1 MRNADVVRGAVSVG
15 ATAAAVA
22 VVFGLPTLLSILGV
36 HVDYAIVANM
46 LAALGAL
53 PRVRSPCGLLLA
65 IGRSGSGSG
74 KPVTSPRQNW

>member
-1 MRNADVVRGAVSVG
+1 MRNADVVRAAVSVG

-46 LAALGAL
+46 LAALGAFC
-53 PRVRSPCGLLLA
+53 RGC
-65 IGRSGSGSG
+65 GRSVDCYSRSAGAGAGAGS
-74 KPVTSPRQNW
+74 R